1 MPRRTKEEALDTR
14 RRILDA
20 AENLFETQGV
30 SGTSLH
36 AIAMAAGVTRG
47 AIYWH
52 FKDKSAVFSAMIDRV
67 SLPMEE
73 STALLGMQGD
83 TPPLTTLLAQ
93 LLGLLSSMAGNE
105 QAQRVVEIVT
115 HKVEY
120 VGDLA
125 AVRERRLQIRHDFV
139 SLLERTLRAGQR
151 RGEIVP
157 EPSARTMAIGL
168 HALLDGLIRN
178 WILDPGGFDLLAV
191 GRAAVDVHLA
201 GLAAT

>member
-20 AENLFETQGV
+20 AESLFETQGV

-52 FKDKSAVFSAMIDRV
+52 FKDKSAVFNAMIDRV
-67 SLPMEE
+67 SLPMEQ
-73 STALLGMQGD
+73 STALLGMKGD
-83 TPPLTTLLAQ
+83 TPPLTTLRAQ
-93 LLGLLSSMAGNE
+93 LLGLLTSVAGDE
-105 QAQRVVEIVT
+105 QARRVVEIVT

-151 RGEIVP
+151 RREIVP
-157 EPSARTMAIGL
+157 QPSARTMAIGL

-178 WILDPGGFDLLAV
+178 WMLDPGAFELQAV
-191 GRAAVDVHLA
+191 GRGTVDVHLA
-201 GLAAT
+201 GLTAK

>member
-1 MPRRTKEEALDTR
+1 MPRRTKEEALVTR

-20 AENLFETQGV
+20 AESLFEAQGV

-52 FKDKSAVFSAMIDRV
+52 FKDKSAVFNAMIDRV
-67 SLPMEE
+67 RLPMEQ

-83 TPPLTTLLAQ
+83 TRPLTTLRAQ
-93 LLGLLSSMAGNE
+93 LLGILTSMAGDE

-120 VGDLA
+120 VGDLV
-125 AVRERRLQIRHDFV
+125 AVRERRLQIRRDFLA
-139 SLLERTLRAGQR
+139 LLERTLRSGQR
-151 RGEIVP
+151 RGEIVRV
-157 EPSARTMAIGL
+157 PSAKKMAIGL

-178 WILDPGGFDLLAV
+178 WMLDPSAFDLLAV
-191 GRAAVDVHLA
+191 GRGAFDAHLA
-201 GLAAT
+201 GLAAH